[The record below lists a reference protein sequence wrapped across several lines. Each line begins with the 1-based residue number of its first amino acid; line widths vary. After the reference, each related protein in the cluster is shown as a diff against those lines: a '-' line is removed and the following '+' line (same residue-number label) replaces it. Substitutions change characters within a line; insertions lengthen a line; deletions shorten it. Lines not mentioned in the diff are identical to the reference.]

1 VDKQRL
7 KERIGYHMEVAKN
20 DLAARRRVEDE
31 DEFVQTAILVHPEG
45 YEQEVPLAFYD
56 YCEQQEC
63 MRLLSAKCL
72 ELGAS
77 ALIIRA
83 RALLLSTSQI
93 KKELNI
99 DESDRAG
106 YRSAIARW
114 VREMAT
120 DGRVVSLPPRYQE
133 WCLLVFGL
141 GPRLPNL
148 GLVQYYSRTGNETN
162 FIGGPMLSLGFE
174 FPLIRKWWH

>member
-7 KERIGYHMEVAKN
+7 TERISYHMGVAKK
-20 DLAARRRVEDE
+20 DLAGRSQVGAEDQ
-31 DEFVQTAILVHPEG
+31 FVQTAILVHPEG

-63 MRLLSAKCL
+63 MRRLSEKCV
-72 ELGAS
+72 ELGVS

-93 KKELNI
+93 KKELKI
-99 DESDRAG
+99 DECDRDG

-114 VREMAT
+114 IQEMAR
-120 DGRVVSLPPRYQE
+120 DGRVVSLPPRFQK

-141 GPRLPNL
+141 GPRLPSL
-148 GLVQYYSRTGNETN
+148 GLVQYYIRTGKETN
-162 FIGGPMLSLGFE
+162 FIADPILSLGFE
-174 FPLIRKWWH
+174 FPLIRKWWQ